1 MPAPDEHV
9 PPPAADVELL
19 SFLAHELRT
28 PVTVAAG
35 TLSMLESGTYDPL
48 PEAHRHVIVLAMQ
61 SVARLQTMADDLSLV
76 ARIGR
81 NEWPL
86 HRSVVA
92 ISDIIADVADTLH
105 SVNPATRVDIPSDA
119 SGATAVVDRLAV
131 GRAVASLARYV
142 IREMTA
148 DTVALRIVPDP
159 GANWLVL
166 SAPGPIGSE
175 FPAALGGV
183 DPSTP
188 GSGFAL
194 HAASALLAMH
204 DLGAVRFDVG
214 PDAAAVGVA
223 FPR

>member
-1 MPAPDEHV
+1 MPARDEHV
-9 PPPAADVELL
+9 SPPAADAALL

-81 NEWPL
+81 DEWPL

-92 ISDIIADVADTLH
+92 LTDIIADVAHTLH

-119 SGATAVVDRLAV
+119 SSATAVVDRLAIA
-131 GRAVASLARYV
+131 RAVASLARYV

-148 DTVALRIVPDP
+148 DTVAIRIASAPD
-159 GANWLVL
+159 ANWLLL
-166 SAPGPIGSE
+166 SSPDPIGGDL
-175 FPAALGGV
+175 PARLDPV

-194 HAASALLAMH
+194 HAAWALLAMH
-204 DLGAVRFDVG
+204 DLGPVRLDVG
-214 PDAAAVGVA
+214 PDAAAVGIA